1 MKKQSAPNNGSIL
14 STVIGL
20 AYQGRLPDFVKV
32 EPSGIMWVPI
42 EKIERSP
49 DQPRA
54 PIKDDDPKLLELVN
68 QLRERGEL
76 LQPVGLRRDPN
87 SAERFILRWGERR
100 WRAHGVLA
108 KEDPKWLSIK
118 ATMLE
123 GHEDE
128 VTRAFDAI
136 TENTIRHNLNA
147 LEEGNGYK
155 RLRDE
160 FKVPVAEIARRS
172 GKSEKHV
179 RRCLQVADGPEVLRK
194 AFTVGVRVPQLG
206 DDGKPVYQKYPDGST
221 KTELVKDGDTEKEVP
236 KLSYVTA
243 KIEDLGVG
251 LELVKLYNHL
261 EAKDPKK
268 ADKVFL
274 QHLQH
279 LERILGTR
287 YTLRDVARYVDR
299 VMGRGKDETPKK
311 QDDAPPA
318 KARSGEAPRIPSGV
332 AFHHDEHQLYVDFSR
347 LRELDGPAK
356 AALLGHLNAAIRR
369 LS

>member
-1 MKKQSAPNNGSIL
+1 MTKQPAPANGSIL
-14 STVIGL
+14 SAVIDL
-20 AYQGRLPDFVKV
+20 ADQGPLPDFVKV

-42 EKIERSP
+42 DKIERSP

-76 LQPVGLRRDPN
+76 LQPVGLRRDPDN
-87 SAERFILRWGERR
+87 AERFVLRWGERR
-100 WRAHGVLA
+100 WKAHGILA
-108 KEDPKWLSIK
+108 KDDPKWLNIK
-118 ATMLE
+118 ATLLE
-123 GHEDE
+123 GREDE

-136 TENTIRHNLNA
+136 TENTIRQNLNA

-179 RRCLQVADGPEVLRK
+179 QRCLQVADAPEIIRK
-194 AFTVGVRVPQLG
+194 AFIVGVRVPQL
-206 DDGKPVYQKYPDGST
+206 DNDGKPVYQKNPDGST

-236 KLSYVTA
+236 KPSYFTA
-243 KIEDLGVG
+243 TIEDLGVG

-261 EAKDPKK
+261 VAKDPKK

-274 QHLQH
+274 KH

-287 YTLRDVARYVDR
+287 APLRKVTEYVNR
-299 VMGRGKDETPKK
+299 VMGRGKEEAVKN
-311 QDDAPPA
+311 QEEAPV
-318 KARSGEAPRIPSGV
+318 KARRGEAPRIPSGV
-332 AFHHDEHQLYVDFSR
+332 AFHHDERQLYVDFGR
-347 LRELDGPAK
+347 LGELDGPAK

-369 LS
+369 LT

>member
-1 MKKQSAPNNGSIL
+1 A
-14 STVIGL
+14 VIGL
-20 AYQGRLPDFVKV
+20 ADKGPLPAFVQV

-42 EKIERSP
+42 DKIERSP

-76 LQPVGLRRDPN
+76 LQPVGLRRDAN
-87 SAERFILRWGERR
+87 GAERFILRWGERR

-179 RRCLQVADGPEVLRK
+179 QRCLQVADAPEALRK
-194 AFTVGVRVPQLG
+194 AFTVGLRVPQL
-206 DDGKPVYQKYPDGST
+206 DDEGTPVYQKNPDGST
-221 KTELVKDGDTEKEVP
+221 KTELVKEGDTEKAVP
-236 KLSYVTA
+236 KPSYFTA
-243 KIEDLGVG
+243 TIEDLGVG

-261 EAKDPKK
+261 VDKNPKK

-274 QHLQH
+274 KH

-287 YTLRDVARYVDR
+287 PTLRTVAKHVDR
-299 VMGRGKDETPKK
+299 VMGRGKDQTPKK
-311 QDDAPPA
+311 QDKAAPV
-318 KARSGEAPRIPSGV
+318 KARSGGAPRIPSGA
-332 AFHHDEHQLYVDFSR
+332 AFHHDERQLYVDFSR
-347 LRELDGPAK
+347 LGELDGPAK
-356 AALLGHLNAAIRR
+356 ASLLGHLNAAVRR

>member
-1 MKKQSAPNNGSIL
+1 
-14 STVIGL
+14 
-20 AYQGRLPDFVKV
+20 V
-32 EPSGIMWVPI
+32 EASGILWVPI
-42 EKIERSP
+42 DTIERSP

-68 QLRERGEL
+68 QLRERGKL
-76 LQPVGLRRDPN
+76 LQPIGLRRDPSN
-87 SAERFILRWGERR
+87 AERFILRWGERR
-100 WRAHGVLA
+100 WRAHGILA
-108 KEDPKWLSIK
+108 KEDAKWLNIK
-118 ATMLE
+118 ATLLE

-160 FKVPVAEIARRS
+160 FNVPVGEIARRS

-179 RRCLQVADGPEVLRK
+179 QRCLQVADGPEVLRK
-194 AFTVGVRVPQLG
+194 AFTVGIRVPLR
-206 DDGKPVYQKYPDGST
+206 DKEGKVVYQTNPDGST

-236 KLSYVTA
+236 KPSYVTA
-243 KIEDLGVG
+243 RIEDLGVG

-274 QHLQH
+274 QHL
-279 LERILGTR
+279 ERVLGTS
-287 YTLRDVARYVDR
+287 YTLRTVSHYVDR
-299 VMGRGKDETPKK
+299 MMGRGKDEAAKK
-311 QDDAPPA
+311 KEEAPPA

-332 AFHHDEHQLYVDFSR
+332 AFHHDERQLYVDLSR
-347 LRELDGPAK
+347 LGELDGPQK
-356 AALLGHLNAAIRR
+356 AALLGHLNAAIQR
-369 LS
+369 LA